1 MKKYIFPPALILLIF
16 FSWMNVLGNPDKD
29 AAKYE
34 EYIGKAE
41 LNEKN
46 TAYIT
51 AAEYYAQAA
60 EYTEDNAEIYL
71 LAAENYKKCGEG
83 NLFLKYS
90 RLAAQKAPENDR
102 PWVMMA
108 EFCLERGE
116 AGKAVN
122 LLKEVPSSA
131 STEKISELIADAE
144 SRFHKGYKSFSDSK
158 GFYGDYCAVFDGNFW
173 GILDA
178 EGRYQIIPEYD
189 DAGAYSPDEDI
200 IPVCREGKW
209 FFINADNQVR
219 YVPSEKYTWLG
230 SFGSGLAPFCC
241 GGKYGY
247 TDLEGNEKAEY
258 FDYAGPFSEGVAAVQ
273 RDGKWALVNAELE
286 FITGFEY
293 DEISADRYGFCVHG
307 GVICAVKDGK
317 NVYIDVSGE
326 ETKSERPYLCNLRP
340 VKFGEFMGYENKQ
353 GDIVIDAYFDE
364 VTDFSENGRAMVK
377 EDGVWKMISLDVYE

>member
-1 MKKYIFPPALILLIF
+1 MKKYIFPPVLILLIF
-16 FSWMNVLGNPDKD
+16 FSWMNVLGTPDKE

-90 RLAAQKAPENDR
+90 RLAAQQTPENDR

-116 AGKAVN
+116 AGKAAN
-122 LLKEVPSSA
+122 LLKEVPPSA

-158 GFYGDYCAVFDGNFW
+158 GFYGEYCAVSDGNFW
-173 GILDA
+173 GIIDD

-189 DAGAYSPDEDI
+189 DAGAYSPEEDI

-209 FFINADNQVR
+209 FFINTDNQVR

-273 RDGKWALVNAELE
+273 RD
-286 FITGFEY
+286 
-293 DEISADRYGFCVHG
+293 
-307 GVICAVKDGK
+307 
-317 NVYIDVSGE
+317 
-326 ETKSERPYLCNLRP
+326 
-340 VKFGEFMGYENKQ
+340 
-353 GDIVIDAYFDE
+353 
-364 VTDFSENGRAMVK
+364 
-377 EDGVWKMISLDVYE
+377 

>member
-1 MKKYIFPPALILLIF
+1 MKKYIFPPVLILLIF

-122 LLKEVPSSA
+122 LLKEVPPSA

-144 SRFHKGYKSFSDSK
+144 SRSVTVSAASD
-158 GFYGDYCAVFDGNFW
+158 GPLHPDGRR
-173 GILDA
+173 L
-178 EGRYQIIPEYD
+178 P
-189 DAGAYSPDEDI
+189 
-200 IPVCREGKW
+200 
-209 FFINADNQVR
+209 
-219 YVPSEKYTWLG
+219 
-230 SFGSGLAPFCC
+230 
-241 GGKYGY
+241 
-247 TDLEGNEKAEY
+247 
-258 FDYAGPFSEGVAAVQ
+258 
-273 RDGKWALVNAELE
+273 
-286 FITGFEY
+286 
-293 DEISADRYGFCVHG
+293 
-307 GVICAVKDGK
+307 
-317 NVYIDVSGE
+317 
-326 ETKSERPYLCNLRP
+326 
-340 VKFGEFMGYENKQ
+340 
-353 GDIVIDAYFDE
+353 
-364 VTDFSENGRAMVK
+364 
-377 EDGVWKMISLDVYE
+377 